1 MWLVGVG
8 CVRGVG
14 CGVVAATI
22 AYLGRRLGLVC
33 WLVGLVWCVG
43 VWCGVG
49 GVVGVGVVVVV
60 VGCAT
65 GRVGVGVSSVVVVV
79 VCVRS
84 YDRVIWA
91 ALVRV

>member
-1 MWLVGVG
+1 M
-8 CVRGVG
+8 

-22 AYLGRRLGLVC
+22 AYLGRWLGFVC

-43 VWCGVG
+43 VWVWVG
-49 GVVGVGVVVVV
+49 GVVGVGVVVGV

-91 ALVRV
+91 VSIRV